1 MKKTEEIDTSAQTC
15 EFCKTTFQRKST
27 ILRHV
32 CEPKRRW
39 LERDHQG
46 NRVGFQAWV
55 RFYKKNTAG
64 TKNSTYEEFINNPY
78 YLAFIKFGNYCV
90 DIKCINVGRFS
101 DWLLKNNIRVD
112 YWRQDSN
119 YTKFLCEYL
128 RIEDPLDAIHRS
140 IETTMEKAE
149 PEQIQSRDY
158 LRYGNVNNI
167 CYEISRGRISPWR
180 LYQSESGINFLYSLR
195 EDQQRM
201 IMDYINPEQWAIK
214 FNRDKESVNQVRE
227 LLNAGGY

>member
-1 MKKTEEIDTSAQTC
+1 MKKTEEIDTAQKC
-15 EFCKTTFQRKST
+15 EFCKATFQRKNT
-27 ILRHV
+27 ILKHI

-39 LERDHQG
+39 LERDRQG
-46 NRVGFQAWV
+46 NRVGFQAWLE
-55 RFYKKNTAG
+55 FYKKNSAG
-64 TKNSTYEEFINNPY
+64 TKNRTYEEFINNPY

-90 DIKCINVGRFS
+90 DIKCINVSRFS

-128 RIEDPLDAIHRS
+128 RVEDPLDAIHRG

-149 PEQIQSRDY
+149 TEHIQPRDY
-158 LRYGNVNNI
+158 LRYGNANNI
-167 CYEISRGRISPWR
+167 CYEIARGRISPWM
-180 LYQSESGINFLYSLR
+180 LYHSDSGIKFLDSLR

-214 FNRDKESVNQVRE
+214 FNRDKESVNQVKE